1 MRSWA
6 RFVSGIRRTSL
17 LVCGLALL
25 VSMARGDS
33 SGQTSLNI
41 YFQSTLKDQPYQQKT
56 FKKVAAI
63 WKTPEHVAFPKIG
76 TKTVVRAVIAKD
88 GRLVSTV
95 ISTSC
100 GSKTWDAAV
109 EKAVRNAAPYDPL
122 PKDYKH
128 ASMEAD
134 FHMSYLAG
142 AR

>member
-1 MRSWA
+1 MRSW
-6 RFVSGIRRTSL
+6 RGVVSGIRRTSL

-25 VSMARGDS
+25 CVIARGDS

-41 YFQSTLKDQPYQQKT
+41 YFQSTLKDQAYQQKT
-56 FKKVAAI
+56 FKKVAAV
-63 WKTPEHVAFPKIG
+63 WKAPQGIGFPKVG
-76 TKTVVRAVIAKD
+76 TKTVVQAVIAKD

-95 ISTSC
+95 ISTEC

-109 EKAVRNAAPYDPL
+109 EKAIRAAAPYDPL

-128 ASMEAD
+128 ASLEAH